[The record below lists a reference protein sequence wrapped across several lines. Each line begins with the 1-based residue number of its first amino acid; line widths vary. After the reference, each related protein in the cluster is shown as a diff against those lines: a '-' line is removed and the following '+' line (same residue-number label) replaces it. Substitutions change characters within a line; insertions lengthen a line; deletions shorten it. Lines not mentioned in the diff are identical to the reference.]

1 MALNCILSIP
11 SSCILLTVMM
21 STSATLET
29 MDVNNFVDLK
39 GWQDIQITKPHV
51 HISHPLNIRFE
62 FTWLQ

>member
-1 MALNCILSIP
+1 
-11 SSCILLTVMM
+11 MM
-21 STSATLET
+21 SMSATLET

-39 GWQDIQITKPHV
+39 GWQDIQITNPHV